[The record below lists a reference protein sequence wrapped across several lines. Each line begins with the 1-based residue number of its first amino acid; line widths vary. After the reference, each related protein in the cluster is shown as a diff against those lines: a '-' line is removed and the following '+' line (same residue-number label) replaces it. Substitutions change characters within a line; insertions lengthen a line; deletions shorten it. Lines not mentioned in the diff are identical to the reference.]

1 MSNSKTNSKNITKE
15 QLEHLYR
22 DKKMTLDEIGIYF
35 GYADRQPIIRL
46 FKKYNIK
53 SRTKA
58 ESAALVFENKYTI
71 PSKDELKKDLETMSV
86 SKAAKKYNI
95 PRDSLTKIVKK
106 YSLEMDYFVNLNIK
120 ENINNEEYNLELI
133 VYGL

>member
-1 MSNSKTNSKNITKE
+1 MNNSKTNSKNITKE

-46 FKKYNIK
+46 FKKFNIK
-53 SRTKA
+53 SRTKV
-58 ESAALVFENKYTI
+58 ESSAIVFENKHNI
-71 PSKDELKKDLETMSV
+71 PSRDELKKDLETMSV

-95 PRDSLTKIVKK
+95 HRGSLTKIIKK
-106 YSLEMDYFVNLNIK
+106 YGNLN
-120 ENINNEEYNLELI
+120 
-133 VYGL
+133 